1 MIYNQIKSILIK
13 DFQIEYSYKG
23 RFIYSI
29 FFIFIQ
35 LAIFYFFSNFLETNY
50 TKNVESPVSN
60 LFGYF
65 ILGICFLDVS
75 YTLISYVSMK
85 IEEYKKIGIFEELFV
100 LPIDPVKLIFISNIY
115 PIFFS
120 LFKLMIYLAFGSVF
134 FGIKLF
140 EPMNIVILIFTL
152 LFGFITLLSFSLI
165 ASSLSIL
172 YYRGTYISTIH
183 NTISLLFGGVLYPV
197 SHLYKDLFFL
207 ELLIPLHSILDLS
220 RYALGLFEM
229 NTIDIKLNIFLVII
243 HSLVFSLIGLISIKF
258 AFRKAFDEGKI
269 SLY

>member
-100 LPIDPVKLIFISNIY
+100 LPIDPVKLIFISNI
-115 PIFFS
+115 
-120 LFKLMIYLAFGSVF
+120 
-134 FGIKLF
+134 
-140 EPMNIVILIFTL
+140 
-152 LFGFITLLSFSLI
+152 
-165 ASSLSIL
+165 
-172 YYRGTYISTIH
+172 
-183 NTISLLFGGVLYPV
+183 
-197 SHLYKDLFFL
+197 
-207 ELLIPLHSILDLS
+207 
-220 RYALGLFEM
+220 
-229 NTIDIKLNIFLVII
+229 
-243 HSLVFSLIGLISIKF
+243 
-258 AFRKAFDEGKI
+258 
-269 SLY
+269 